1 MPRRQLQIQSMR
13 PSKLCRWFPSWL
25 LIATLGVP
33 ANSDNASAA
42 YNRGVRAESQNHE
55 DVAYEAFKEAF
66 ALKPRDPK
74 YEAAYL
80 HSRTVAA
87 IEHVQIGQKLRDNQ
101 KLDEALVEFQRAE
114 EIDATNYVAADEM
127 RRIAMLI
134 KLKAASAAGA
144 AVEAPESKLAKQA
157 EEIQG
162 PIELE
167 PMPSA
172 PISLRMTT
180 TADNVYKTIGKLGG
194 INVLFDLDYRPQR
207 ITIELNEVT
216 LQEALKM
223 VGMESKTF
231 WVPISATAIFVAA
244 DGKRKEFET
253 NVMKTF
259 YLQNASGASDLQE
272 VVGTLKGML
281 DINRVQVNA
290 SRSSITIR
298 GTPDQLVLAEKLIS
312 SFDKP
317 KSEVIIDIA
326 VLQVSRDRMTTLGT
340 TVPTSTSV
348 GPLTATGVGSLAGSG
363 LVKLGSIAG
372 TTIGTSIPS
381 ATFTFLL
388 SDSDTKVL
396 QSPEIR
402 ALNDQKAT
410 LRIGDRVPIATG
422 SYSPGIGGGSVSPLV
437 NTQFQYLDVGVNIDI
452 TPHIHS
458 SSEVTLK
465 MALEISS
472 VTGNEN
478 IGGIQQPVIGQRR
491 IEHEARL
498 KDGEVNL
505 VGGILEDTET
515 RSLSGYPWLAKIPI
529 LKYLFGQED
538 KDHQQDEI
546 VFAITPHIVRADV
559 ITDENLRLVDIGT
572 GSNIALRYKEPKKA
586 APSDGTGASETPNPP
601 NGGNQQPGASQRSTT
616 PTPAPK
622 P

>member
-1 MPRRQLQIQSMR
+1 M
-13 PSKLCRWFPSWL
+13 
-25 LIATLGVP
+25 ATLGVP

-167 PMPSA
+167 PMPST

>member
-1 MPRRQLQIQSMR
+1 
-13 PSKLCRWFPSWL
+13 
-25 LIATLGVP
+25 
-33 ANSDNASAA
+33 
-42 YNRGVRAESQNHE
+42 
-55 DVAYEAFKEAF
+55 
-66 ALKPRDPK
+66 
-74 YEAAYL
+74 
-80 HSRTVAA
+80 
-87 IEHVQIGQKLRDNQ
+87 
-101 KLDEALVEFQRAE
+101 
-114 EIDATNYVAADEM
+114 
-127 RRIAMLI
+127 
-134 KLKAASAAGA
+134 
-144 AVEAPESKLAKQA
+144 
-157 EEIQG
+157 
-162 PIELE
+162 
-167 PMPSA
+167 
-172 PISLRMTT
+172 
-180 TADNVYKTIGKLGG
+180 
-194 INVLFDLDYRPQR
+194 
-207 ITIELNEVT
+207 
-216 LQEALKM
+216 
-223 VGMESKTF
+223 
-231 WVPISATAIFVAA
+231 
-244 DGKRKEFET
+244 
-253 NVMKTF
+253 
-259 YLQNASGASDLQE
+259 
-272 VVGTLKGML
+272 
-281 DINRVQVNA
+281 
-290 SRSSITIR
+290 
-298 GTPDQLVLAEKLIS
+298 
-312 SFDKP
+312 
-317 KSEVIIDIA
+317 
-326 VLQVSRDRMTTLGT
+326 MTTLGT